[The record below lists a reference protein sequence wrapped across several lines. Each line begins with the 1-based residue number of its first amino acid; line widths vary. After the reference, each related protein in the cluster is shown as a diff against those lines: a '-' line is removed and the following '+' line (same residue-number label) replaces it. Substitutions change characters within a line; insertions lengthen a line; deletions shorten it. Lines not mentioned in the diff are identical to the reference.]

1 MTNNS
6 NCSCLVSGCERP
18 LYRKS
23 GYCSAHYERF
33 KKYGDPLAGG
43 VFHQKRPEKCCAD
56 GCDKKV
62 IARGFCP
69 AHYSLFQ
76 KYGDHTKAKY
86 KWYQNGRDEWHECS
100 TGYIWRYVGRND
112 PHASKHTGY
121 AYQHRVVMAG
131 MIGRTL
137 FGNES
142 VHHKNGD
149 RTDNRPENLELW
161 VKSQPAGQ
169 RVSDM
174 VDWARQI
181 LKDYEKIV

>member
-1 MTNNS
+1 MTNET

-43 VFHQKRPEKCCAD
+43 VFHQKRPEKCCAE

-69 AHYSLFQ
+69 AHYSLFR

-86 KWYQNGRDEWHECS
+86 KWGKNNRDQWHKTS
-100 TGYIWRYVGRND
+100 HGYIWRYAPGD
-112 PHASKHTGY
+112 PNASANNY
-121 AYQHRVVMAG
+121 VYQHRSVMSEKL
-131 MIGRTL
+131 GRPL
-137 FGNES
+137 RKNEN
-142 VHHKNGD
+142 VHHLNGD
-149 RTDNRPENLELW
+149 RKDNRPENLELW

-169 RVSDM
+169 RVSDL
-174 VDWARQI
+174 VSWANQI
-181 LKDYEKIV
+181 LSDYGALV